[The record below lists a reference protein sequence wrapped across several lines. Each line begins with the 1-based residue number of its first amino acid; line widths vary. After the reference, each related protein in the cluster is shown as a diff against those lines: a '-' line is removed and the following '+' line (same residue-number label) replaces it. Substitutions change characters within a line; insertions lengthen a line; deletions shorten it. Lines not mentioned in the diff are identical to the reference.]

1 VQTQL
6 ITDDDR
12 GHYLLFSVGWEEDNR
27 EYAPF
32 LHIDVNNNGRVLI
45 QHDGTDLKVALML
58 AGKGMPLFSKKRY
71 CPVFQKASFH
81 PLHQRPLL
89 PEFAAS

>member
-1 VQTQL
+1 MEKVALYKQIVRELCSEIASMSPSDESVQTQL

-32 LHIDVNNNGRVLI
+32 CI
-45 QHDGTDLKVALML
+45 
-58 AGKGMPLFSKKRY
+58 
-71 CPVFQKASFH
+71 
-81 PLHQRPLL
+81 
-89 PEFAAS
+89 